1 MNISEST
8 QVYCKCIDP
17 QVLPSFLMAKL
28 YVSLEDLVKMRLF
41 LQKLTYEYGMERIV
55 YFYPMQKVFEIK
67 LFFCIFL
74 VK

>member
-28 YVSLEDLVKMRLF
+28 YVSLEDLENETIPAKS
-41 LQKLTYEYGMERIV
+41 
-55 YFYPMQKVFEIK
+55 
-67 LFFCIFL
+67 
-74 VK
+74 